1 MGASTAAKRAAAAS
15 SELRP
20 GEVAAPLPSR
30 FDEGLYFIGRIH
42 TPFRERSECPRQGDP
57 AGPDCDIIVFE
68 PWTAALEGLKPGDR
82 LQLLYFM
89 HLARRDLVRQLPHR
103 AKLAK
108 GTFALRSP
116 VRPNAIASSVVELID
131 IDGGKLVV
139 RGLDCLDGTPLLDIK
154 PEYCPNA

>member
-1 MGASTAAKRAAAAS
+1 
-15 SELRP
+15 
-20 GEVAAPLPSR
+20 
-30 FDEGLYFIGRIH
+30 
-42 TPFRERSECPRQGDP
+42 
-57 AGPDCDIIVFE
+57 
-68 PWTAALEGLKPGDR
+68 
-82 LQLLYFM
+82 M

-116 VRPNAIASSVVELID
+116 VRPNAIASAVVELIG